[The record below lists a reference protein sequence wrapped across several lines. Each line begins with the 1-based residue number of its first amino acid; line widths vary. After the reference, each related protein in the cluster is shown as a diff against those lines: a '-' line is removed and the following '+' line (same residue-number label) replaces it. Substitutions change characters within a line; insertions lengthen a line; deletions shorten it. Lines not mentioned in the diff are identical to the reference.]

1 MIKTIIFDYAG
12 VLTPTK
18 NNYLF
23 AKKHHKRFK
32 LTTKELMTKTYI
44 NWQDA
49 LTSKRSE
56 SKFWKELSKDLKIN
70 SEELRDLIIETFPLD
85 QKILE
90 IIDKIRGRYKILMLS
105 NQVESWLEKVIRD
118 NNLRDKFHHLINS
131 YQVGFKKP
139 DKMIFQIALERSESQ
154 SDEVLFID
162 DSEENI
168 KTAKKLGM
176 EVILFDNFEQFRS
189 EFNKFVK
196 VDQ

>member
-23 AKKHHKRFK
+23 AKKHHKRFE
-32 LTTKELMTKTYI
+32 LTTEVLMTKTYI

-49 LTSKRSE
+49 LISKRSE

-70 SEELRDLIIETFPLD
+70 SEEPRDLIIETFPLD

-90 IIDKIRGRYKILMLS
+90 IIDRIRCRYKILMLS
-105 NQVESWLEKVIRD
+105 NQVESWLEKVIRE
-118 NNLRDKFHHLINS
+118 NNLRNKFHHLINS

-139 DKMIFQIALERSESQ
+139 DKKIFQIALERSASRPGET
-154 SDEVLFID
+154 LFID
-162 DSEENI
+162 DSKENI
-168 KTAKKLGM
+168 VAAKKLGM
-176 EVILFDNFEQFRS
+176 EVILFENFEQFRS
-189 EFNKFVK
+189 EFNKFVTI
-196 VDQ
+196 D